1 MKTGPTS
8 LQSTGP
14 LAGGSPWQPRE
25 SFLAT
30 DGLYDKAGQLLEINP
45 SHSRLWAAAFHLTC
59 PSENG
64 TSSPKRSTSAAF
76 GIGAEIMDRDPYDL
90 LVQAFLK
97 AKRIAI
103 WGVEDGKGASG
114 QMIVAKFRKQG
125 IQVIAV
131 NPKFSDDASQQRASS
146 LTRLDPPA
154 EAVLVYVDRPQT
166 MEAVDDCIAAKV
178 PLVWLHDAL
187 SPGAAIPAAIDKLRS
202 EGCSIIP
209 GLCPMFYLK
218 PVDPAHFC
226 LGWILRLAGK
236 ERRTRHSTR

>member
-1 MKTGPTS
+1 
-8 LQSTGP
+8 
-14 LAGGSPWQPRE
+14 
-25 SFLAT
+25 
-30 DGLYDKAGQLLEINP
+30 
-45 SHSRLWAAAFHLTC
+45 
-59 PSENG
+59 
-64 TSSPKRSTSAAF
+64 
-76 GIGAEIMDRDPYDL
+76 MDRDPYDL